1 VAADTLWICADGRQ
15 VMVSDMADDHLHNCI
30 DRILSRRNWRR
41 QYLDRLLL
49 EVEIRRITGKAVARG
64 GY

>member
-1 VAADTLWICADGRQ
+1 VAADTLWVCADGRQ
-15 VMVSDMADDHLHNCI
+15 VMVSHMADDHLHNCI
-30 DRILSRRNWRR
+30 AKILRSRTWRR